1 MSDQPGPDPR
11 AKWAL
16 GIDEADP
23 CYSFIGV
30 VGGTACWVE
39 SEDCDETVL
48 RRIVEAHNAT
58 IDAWETE
65 REKEKERRASEIRV
79 GIVRLKYIEDLEA
92 DNAAIKARVEALE
105 KAVKPLAKT
114 PCLEN
119 FEDDE
124 ILSPPLITAGDVRFA
139 RAALAAGE
147 VHDGTG

>member
-92 DNAAIKARVEALE
+92 DNAAFKARVEALE
-105 KAVKPLAKT
+105 RALYAAIEEGGCPEGYEIAM
-114 PCLEN
+114 
-119 FEDDE
+119 DDD
-124 ILSPPLITAGDVRFA
+124 TG